1 MDIDSFNN
9 RKISQYS
16 ADFQRGFEQLKELAP
31 GVSIF
36 GSARLPEDS
45 PYYEAARTAGRILG
59 ELGVTVITGGGPGIM
74 EAGNRGAYEAGGVSV
89 GLNISLPF
97 EQHANPYLTKD
108 ITFDYFFVRKLSF
121 VRYSRAFIVFPGGFG
136 TMDEFFEILTLMQT
150 MKMDRMPFYVY
161 DSLYWG
167 GLIDWLKNKML
178 AEACISEEDMDYF
191 RVYDDLAELMKQL
204 VADLQN
210 ERPINY
216 PPEL

>member
-1 MDIDSFNN
+1 MDSFNN
-9 RKISQYS
+9 KKISKYS
-16 ADFQRGFEQLKELAP
+16 TDFKRAFEHLKDLAP

-36 GSARLPEDS
+36 GSARLPEEN
-45 PYYEAARTAGRILG
+45 PYYEVARTAGRMLG

-74 EAGNRGAYEAGGVSV
+74 EAANRGAYEAGGISV

-97 EQHANPYLTKD
+97 EQKANPYLTKD

-150 MKMDRMPFYVY
+150 MKMDRMPFYIY
-161 DSLYWG
+161 DSHYWG
-167 GLIDWLKNKML
+167 GLVDWIKNKML
-178 AEACISEEDMDYF
+178 TEACISEEDMDYLP
-191 RVYDDLAELMKQL
+191 VYDDITELLQQL
-204 VADLQN
+204 ITDLQKDK
-210 ERPINY
+210 PIKY